1 MHRGS
6 VAYTFRGALTV
17 VRRGLLIRRIGKAA
31 VCQSPSA
38 MNIIERIWNSSLG
51 KKYVMA
57 ITGAGLF
64 VFLIGHLVGNLQ
76 VFGPPELINGYAH
89 FLKSKPALI
98 WGARLGLLACV
109 GLHILAAVTL
119 HKLNEAARPVGY
131 AGKGAYGASKASQY
145 MLPTGL
151 IIAAFIVYH
160 LAHFTAL
167 LTINGTGTDFA
178 KLTTTLHGETV
189 PDVYAMMV
197 LGFQV
202 WWVVAF
208 YLVAQALLF
217 VHLSHGLTAM
227 FQSLG
232 FRDHV
237 WWPRIQLFAK
247 GASVALL
254 IGYSIIPVAI
264 FLRLVGN
271 EYVDQGRFKQKAQAA
286 PSALI
291 AVQGKEAK

>member
-1 MHRGS
+1 
-6 VAYTFRGALTV
+6 
-17 VRRGLLIRRIGKAA
+17 
-31 VCQSPSA
+31 

-89 FLKSKPALI
+89 FLKSKPAMV

-109 GLHILAAVTL
+109 GLHILAAITL

-151 IIAAFIVYH
+151 VILAFIIYH

-167 LTINGTGTDFA
+167 LTINGTGTDFS
-178 KLTTTLHGETV
+178 KLTTVLHGETI

-197 LGFQV
+197 MGFQV

-247 GASVALL
+247 AASIALL
-254 IGYSIIPVAI
+254 VGYCVIPVAI

-271 EYVDQGRFKQKAQAA
+271 EYVDQGRFKNLKSKAHAA
-286 PSALI
+286 PSALVI
-291 AVQGKEAK
+291 AQGKEAK